1 MRLRHLGYACLN
13 TTLGTKSRTVRLA
26 NLRTEAVIPVI
37 AQNLDD
43 ILASLRWNVA
53 HGIRFFRISS
63 DLIPFGPLAAFPFD
77 WAEAFDWKFREIRRL
92 VKAEGLRVTS
102 HPGQYTVLNS
112 PREKVVQ
119 DSVEE
124 LDHQARVLSLM
135 DPRGTMTLHVG
146 GAYGDKP
153 AAIEAFARN
162 LPRVS
167 AHARARLVLENDDTT
182 FTLAEVVG
190 LAERVGL
197 GVVVDLFHHI
207 LNPGTGTAAAHPS
220 GAENLPGAEGQTW
233 DAGLVPLLDRAVATW
248 NGRPPKLHLS
258 SRKPATRTA
267 HADYLD
273 MDDVQTL
280 IELMEQVGA
289 PEAPYDVMIE
299 AKKKEIAV
307 LEVQRFVET
316 GERPA
321 RPIPMETVE
330 EAAVAVVD
338 EAPVGDETAQ

>member
-26 NLRTEAVIPVI
+26 NLRTEAVIPVV

-43 ILASLRWNVA
+43 VLASLRWNIA

-77 WAEAFDWKFREIRRL
+77 WAEAFDWKFRQIRGL

-119 DSVEE
+119 DSVDE
-124 LDHQARVLSLM
+124 LNHQARVLKLM
-135 DPRGTMTLHVG
+135 DPKGTMTLHVG

-153 AAIEAFARN
+153 SAMEAFERN
-162 LPRVS
+162 LPRLS
-167 AHARARLVLENDDTT
+167 DEARARLTIENDDTT

-190 LAERVGL
+190 LAERTGL
-197 GVVVDLFHHI
+197 AVIVDLFHHR
-207 LNPGTGTAAAHPS
+207 LNPSGTT
-220 GAENLPGAEGQTW
+220 EDEG
-233 DAGLVPLLDRAVATW
+233 LIPLLDRAAATW

-258 SRKPATRTA
+258 SHKPGTRTG

-273 MDDVQTL
+273 MDDVQAL
-280 IELMEQVGA
+280 VDIMAQVGPA
-289 PEAPYDVMIE
+289 DAPYDVMLE
-299 AKKKEIAV
+299 AKRKELAV
-307 LEVQRFVET
+307 LEVRHFLDT

-321 RPIPMETVE
+321 RPIPMETV
-330 EAAVAVVD
+330 D
-338 EAPVGDETAQ
+338 EADTPEVVE

>member
-37 AQNLDD
+37 ARNLDD
-43 ILASLRWNVA
+43 VLAALQWNVA
-53 HGIRFFRISS
+53 HGIRFFRVSS

-77 WAEAFDWKFREIRRL
+77 WAEAFDWKFREIRAL

-119 DSVEE
+119 DSVDE
-124 LDHQARVLSLM
+124 LDHQARVLQLM
-135 DPRGTMTLHVG
+135 DPKGTMTLHVG

-153 AAIEAFARN
+153 SAMEAFERN
-162 LPRVS
+162 LPRLS
-167 AHARARLVLENDDTT
+167 DDTRARLALENDDTT
-182 FTLAEVVG
+182 YTLDETVG
-190 LAERVGL
+190 LAERTGL
-197 GVVVDLFHHI
+197 PVIVDLFHHI
-207 LNPGTGTAAAHPS
+207 LNPS
-220 GAENLPGAEGQTW
+220 GETW
-233 DAGLVPLLDRAVATW
+233 DSGLVPLLDRAMATW
-248 NGRPPKLHLS
+248 GGRPPKLHLS
-258 SRKPATRTA
+258 SHKPGTRTG

-273 MDDVQTL
+273 MDDVQVL
-280 IELMEQVGA
+280 VDLMAQVGQA
-289 PEAPYDVMIE
+289 DAPYDLMLE
-299 AKKKEIAV
+299 AKKKELAV
-307 LEVQRFVET
+307 LEVQHYLDT

-330 EAAVAVVD
+330 EADATVVVD
-338 EAPVGDETAQ
+338 

>member
-26 NLRTEAVIPVI
+26 NLRTEAVIPVV

-43 ILASLRWNVA
+43 VLAALRWNVA

-63 DLIPFGPLAAFPFD
+63 DLIPFGPLPAFPFD
-77 WAEAFDWKFREIRRL
+77 WAEAFDWKFREIRAL

-112 PREKVVQ
+112 PRETVVQ
-119 DSVEE
+119 NSVDE
-124 LDHQARVLSLM
+124 LEHQARVLALM
-135 DPRGTMTLHVG
+135 DPKGTMTLHVG

-153 AAIEAFARN
+153 SAMDAFARTVER
-162 LPRVS
+162 LS
-167 AHARARLVLENDDTT
+167 DAARSRLILENDDTT
-182 FTLAEVVG
+182 YTLEETVG
-190 LAERVGL
+190 LAERTGL
-197 GVVVDLFHHI
+197 AVVVDLFHHI
-207 LNPGTGTAAAHPS
+207 LNPGTGSAAAHPS
-220 GAENLPGAEGQTW
+220 GKTW

-258 SRKPATRTA
+258 SHKPGTRTG

-273 MDDVQTL
+273 MDDVQAL
-280 IELMEQVGA
+280 VDVMAQVGRA
-289 PEAPYDVMIE
+289 DDPYDVMLE
-299 AKKKEIAV
+299 AKRKEIAV
-307 LEVQRFVET
+307 LEVQRYLDT

-330 EAAVAVVD
+330 EADATTLV
-338 EAPVGDETAQ
+338 

>member
-13 TTLGTKSRTVRLA
+13 TTLGTRSRTVRLA
-26 NLRTEAVIPVI
+26 NLRTEAVIPVV

-43 ILASLRWNVA
+43 VLASLRWNVA

-77 WAEAFDWKFREIRRL
+77 WAEAFDWKFRQIRGL
-92 VKAEGLRVTS
+92 VKAENLRVTS

-112 PREKVVQ
+112 PRETVVQ
-119 DSVEE
+119 NSVDE
-124 LDHQARVLSLM
+124 LEHQARVLKLM

-153 AAIEAFARN
+153 AALAAFERT
-162 LPRVS
+162 LPRLS
-167 AHARARLVLENDDTT
+167 DDARSRLVLENDDTT
-182 FTLAEVVG
+182 FTLSEVVG
-190 LAERVGL
+190 LAERTGL
-197 GVVVDLFHHI
+197 GVVVDLFHHR

-220 GAENLPGAEGQTW
+220 GATEDEG
-233 DAGLVPLLDRAVATW
+233 LIPLLGRAAATW

-258 SRKPATRTA
+258 SHKPGTRTG
-267 HADYLD
+267 HADFLD

-280 IELMEQVGA
+280 VDLMAQVGEA
-289 PEAPYDVMIE
+289 DAPYDLMLE
-299 AKKKEIAV
+299 AKRKELAV
-307 LEVQRFVET
+307 LEVQRFLDT

-330 EAAVAVVD
+330 E
-338 EAPVGDETAQ
+338 GDATTVEG

>member
-13 TTLGTKSRTVRLA
+13 ATLGTKSRTVRLA

-43 ILASLRWNVA
+43 VLASLRWNVD

-112 PREKVVQ
+112 PREKVVR
-119 DSVEE
+119 DSVDE
-124 LDHQARVLSLM
+124 LEHQARVLALM
-135 DPRGTMTLHVG
+135 DPKGTMTLHVG

-153 AAIEAFARN
+153 SAMDAFARN
-162 LPRVS
+162 LDLLS
-167 AHARARLVLENDDTT
+167 DAARARLIIENDDTT
-182 FTLAEVVG
+182 FTLDEVVG
-190 LAERVGL
+190 LAERTGL
-197 GVVVDLFHHI
+197 AVVVDLFHHI
-207 LNPGTGTAAAHPS
+207 LNPGTDTEAG
-220 GAENLPGAEGQTW
+220 ETW

-258 SRKPATRTA
+258 SHKPGTRTG
-267 HADYLD
+267 HADFLS
-273 MDDVQTL
+273 MDDVETL
-280 IELMEQVGA
+280 VGVMEGVG
-289 PEAPYDVMIE
+289 ERDAPYDVMLE
-299 AKKKEIAV
+299 AKRKEIAV
-307 LEVQRFVET
+307 LEVMRFLET
-316 GERPA
+316 GERPD

-330 EAAVAVVD
+330 EA
-338 EAPVGDETAQ
+338 ETPAG